1 MPIHVSNYVL
11 CSGASNSVTP
21 WTAARQAPLSMG
33 FLRQEYWSGLPFPS
47 PRDLPNPGIEP
58 VVPALAGRF
67 FTICT
72 TREAMSSHTTILILL
87 LFMRNFKMV
96 PHVNAENLQKPMQK
110 HHPLVENENC
120 NLHRGHIFVIS
131 TMSPVHVTRRQD
143 DKWAK

>member
-1 MPIHVSNYVL
+1 
-11 CSGASNSVTP
+11 
-21 WTAARQAPLSMG
+21 
-33 FLRQEYWSGLPFPS
+33 
-47 PRDLPNPGIEP
+47 
-58 VVPALAGRF
+58 
-67 FTICT
+67 
-72 TREAMSSHTTILILL
+72 
-87 LFMRNFKMV
+87 MV